1 MNKKNVSMISV
12 LVNVVLACLKLLV
25 GFSIKSAALVA
36 DGIHS
41 GMDIISSVVTYIGIK
56 GAEKPADKEHP
67 YGHYRSETIAGFVV
81 IFLLFLSAFWIIY
94 EGIIGIM
101 KNEPHTISGIALLV
115 VIISIIAYEAI
126 ARAKFKVGKRENSLA
141 LITDAEH
148 SRADSLSSIAVLIGL
163 SLVHWFP
170 QADGVT
176 AILVGFYI
184 LYKTIGLG
192 KEVTD
197 NLLDVSNPQ
206 VEEEIKKIC
215 LKEEIELL
223 EMRTR
228 KIGAKNFAELKI
240 GLNKE
245 WKMERVSEVLKNLEN
260 VLLKEIDGLNFIT
273 IQVASHNFKRGSIKS
288 KSGQITRFKQIPQE
302 AYLEKKGV
310 RTIISYK
317 NGRLYNDFGAP
328 EYLVIDRDKQGKTV
342 QREIVKNPYFTAGVG
357 HGIRFI
363 KAIKADKIVT
373 VEIGENARK
382 KLQEM
387 GVTVEIKK
395 ELDDK
400 KELDNKD
407 EL

>member
-1 MNKKNVSMISV
+1 MNKKTVSIVSV
-12 LVNVVLACLKLLV
+12 LVNVVLAGLKLLV
-25 GFSIKSAALVA
+25 GLSIKSAALIA

-81 IFLLFLSAFWIIY
+81 IFLLFLSAVWIIY
-94 EGIIGIM
+94 EGVVGII

-115 VIISIIAYEAI
+115 VIISIIANEAI

-141 LITDAEH
+141 LIADAEH

-184 LYKTIGLG
+184 LYETIGLG

-206 VEEEIKKIC
+206 IEEEVKKIC
-215 LKEEIELL
+215 SKEEIELL

-228 KIGAKNFAELKI
+228 RIGAKNFAELKI

-245 WKMERVSEVLKNLEN
+245 WKMKRVAEVLKNLES
-260 VLLKEIDGLNFIT
+260 VLLKEIADLNFIT
-273 IQVASHNFKRGSIKS
+273 IQVASHNFKEGSIKS
-288 KSGQITRFKQIPQE
+288 KSGQITRFKQITQKVF
-302 AYLEKKGV
+302 LEKKGE
-310 RTIISYK
+310 RTIISYE
-317 NGRLYNDFGAP
+317 NGKFYNDFGAP
-328 EYLVIDRDKQGKTV
+328 EYLVIDKDKQGKTV

-363 KAIKADKIVT
+363 KAIKANKIIT
-373 VEIGENARK
+373 PEIGEKARK

-387 GVTVEIKK
+387 GVAVEIKNS
-395 ELDDK
+395 LDD
-400 KELDNKD
+400 
-407 EL
+407 

>member
-1 MNKKNVSMISV
+1 MNKKNISIVST

-25 GFSIKSAALVA
+25 GFSIKSSALIA

-41 GMDIISSVVTYIGIK
+41 GMDIISSAVTYIGIRE
-56 GAEKPADKEHP
+56 AEKPADKEHP

-81 IFLLFLSAFWIIY
+81 IFLLFLSAVWIIY
-94 EGIIGIM
+94 EGIIGIIE
-101 KNEPHTISGIALLV
+101 NEPHTISGVALAV
-115 VIISIIAYEAI
+115 VIISIIANEVM
-126 ARAKFKVGKRENSLA
+126 ARAKFKVGKREDSLA
-141 LITDAEH
+141 LIADAEH

-184 LYKTIGLG
+184 LYETIGLG

-197 NLLDVSNPQ
+197 NLMDVSNPQ
-206 VEEEIKKIC
+206 IEEEIKNIC

-223 EMRTR
+223 EMKTR

-245 WKMERVSEVLKNLEN
+245 WKMERVSEVLKNLED
-260 VLLKEIDGLNFIT
+260 VLLKKIAGLNFIT
-273 IQVASHNFKRGSIKS
+273 IQVASHDFKEGSIKS
-288 KSGQITRFKQIPQE
+288 KTGQITRFKQISQG
-302 AYLEKKGV
+302 AYLEKKGT

-317 NGRLYNDFGAP
+317 NGKLYNDFGAP

-342 QREIVKNPYFTAGVG
+342 QREIVKNSYFTAGVG

-373 VEIGENARK
+373 VEIGEKARK

-387 GVTVEIKK
+387 GVAVEIKK
-395 ELDDK
+395 INE
-400 KELDNKD
+400 N
-407 EL
+407 

>member
-1 MNKKNVSMISV
+1 MNKKNISIIGA
-12 LVNVVLACLKLLV
+12 LINVVLACLKLLV
-25 GFSIKSAALVA
+25 GFSIKSAALIA

-41 GMDIISSVVTYIGIK
+41 GMDIISSAVTYVGIK

-81 IFLLFLSAFWIIY
+81 IFLLFISAVWIIY
-94 EGIIGIM
+94 EGIIGIIE
-101 KNEPHTISGIALLV
+101 NEPHTISGIALLV
-115 VIISIIAYEAI
+115 VIISIIANEAM
-126 ARAKFKVGKRENSLA
+126 ARAKFKVGKREDSLA
-141 LITDAEH
+141 LIADAEH

-184 LYKTIGLG
+184 LYETIGLG

-206 VEEEIKKIC
+206 IEERIRKIC

-223 EMRTR
+223 EMKTR

-260 VLLKEIDGLNFIT
+260 VLLEKIADLNFIT
-273 IQVASHNFKRGSIKS
+273 IQVASHNFKEGSIKS
-288 KSGQITRFKQIPQE
+288 KTGQITRFKQIPQKIF
-302 AYLEKKGV
+302 LEKKGE

-317 NGRLYNDFGAP
+317 NGKLYNDFGAP

-342 QREIVKNPYFTAGVG
+342 RREIVKNPYFTAGVG

-363 KAIKADKIVT
+363 KAIKADKIIT
-373 VEIGENARK
+373 VEIGENAMK
-382 KLQEM
+382 KLKEM
-387 GVTVEIKK
+387 GVKVEIKK
-395 ELDDK
+395 ELNGEDK
-400 KELDNKD
+400 F
-407 EL
+407 

>member
-1 MNKKNVSMISV
+1 MNKKNVSIISV

-41 GMDIISSVVTYIGIK
+41 GMDIISSVVAYIGIK
-56 GAEKPADKEHP
+56 EAEKPADKEHP

-81 IFLLFLSAFWIIY
+81 IFLLFISAFWIIY

-115 VIISIIAYEAI
+115 VIISIIANEAI

-184 LYKTIGLG
+184 LYETIGLG

-223 EMRTR
+223 EMKTR
-228 KIGAKNFAELKI
+228 KIGAKNFAELRI

-288 KSGQITRFKQIPQE
+288 KSGQITRFKQTSQKVF
-302 AYLEKKGV
+302 LEKRGE

-317 NGRLYNDFGAP
+317 NGKLYNDFGAP
-328 EYLVIDRDKQGKTV
+328 EYLVLDRDKQGKTV

-363 KAIKADKIVT
+363 KTIKADKIVT

-382 KLQEM
+382 KLREM
-387 GVTVEIKK
+387 GVAVEIRK
-395 ELDDK
+395 ELEDK

>member
-1 MNKKNVSMISV
+1 MNKKNVSIISA
-12 LVNVVLACLKLLV
+12 LVNIVLACLKLLV
-25 GFSIKSAALVA
+25 GLSIKSAALIA

-41 GMDIISSVVTYIGIK
+41 GMDIISSVVAYIGIRE
-56 GAEKPADKEHP
+56 AEKPADKEHP

-81 IFLLFLSAFWIIY
+81 IFLLFLSAAWIIY
-94 EGIIGIM
+94 EGIISIIE
-101 KNEPHTISGIALLV
+101 NEPHTISGIALLV
-115 VIISIIAYEAI
+115 VIISIIVNEAM

-184 LYKTIGLG
+184 LYETIGLG

-223 EMRTR
+223 EMKTR
-228 KIGAKNFAELKI
+228 RIGAKNFAELKI

-288 KSGQITRFKQIPQE
+288 KSGQITRFKQISQE
-302 AYLEKKGV
+302 VFLEKRGE
-310 RTIISYK
+310 RTIISYE
-317 NGRLYNDFGAP
+317 NGKLYNDFGAP

-342 QREIVKNPYFTAGVG
+342 QRETVKNPYFTAGVG

-363 KAIKADKIVT
+363 KTIKADKIIT
-373 VEIGENARK
+373 TEIGENARK

-387 GVTVEIKK
+387 GVAVEIRK
-395 ELDDK
+395 ELED
-400 KELDNKD
+400 
-407 EL
+407 

>member
-1 MNKKNVSMISV
+1 MNKKNISIIST

-25 GFSIKSAALVA
+25 GFSIKSAALIA

-41 GMDIISSVVTYIGIK
+41 GMDIISSMVTYMGIK

-81 IFLLFLSAFWIIY
+81 IFLLFLSAIWIIY
-94 EGIIGIM
+94 EGIIGIT

-115 VIISIIAYEAI
+115 VIISIIANEAM
-126 ARAKFKVGKRENSLA
+126 ARVKFKVGKRENSLA
-141 LITDAEH
+141 LIADAEH
-148 SRADSLSSIAVLIGL
+148 SHADSLSSIAVLIGL
-163 SLVHWFP
+163 SLIHWFP

-184 LYKTIGLG
+184 LYETIGLS

-197 NLLDVSNPQ
+197 NLMDVSNPQ
-206 VEEEIKKIC
+206 IEEKIKKIC
-215 LKEEIELL
+215 SKEEIELL
-223 EMRTR
+223 EMKTR

-245 WKMERVSEVLKNLEN
+245 WKMERVSEVIKNLEN
-260 VLLKEIDGLNFIT
+260 ILLKKIDSLNFIT
-273 IQVASHNFKRGSIKS
+273 IQVASHNFKEGSIKS
-288 KSGQITRFKQIPQE
+288 KTGQITRFKQIPQKIF
-302 AYLEKKGV
+302 LEKKGE

-317 NGRLYNDFGAP
+317 NGKFYGDFGAP
-328 EYLVIDRDKQGKTV
+328 EYLVIDKDKQGKTV
-342 QREIVKNPYFTAGVG
+342 QRKIVKNPYFATGVG

-363 KAIKADKIVT
+363 KAIKANKIIT
-373 VEIGENARK
+373 PEIGEKARK

-387 GVTVEIKK
+387 GVAVEIRK
-395 ELDDK
+395 ELDD
-400 KELDNKD
+400 
-407 EL
+407 

>member
-1 MNKKNVSMISV
+1 MNKKNISIIST

-25 GFSIKSAALVA
+25 GFSIKSAALIA

-56 GAEKPADKEHP
+56 EAEKPADREHP
-67 YGHYRSETIAGFVV
+67 YGHYRSETIAGFIV
-81 IFLLFLSAFWIIY
+81 IFLLFLSAVWIIY
-94 EGIIGIM
+94 EGIIGII
-101 KNEPHTISGIALLV
+101 KNEPHAISGIALIV
-115 VIISIIAYEAI
+115 VIISIIANEAM
-126 ARAKFKVGKRENSLA
+126 ARIKFKVGRREDSLA
-141 LITDAEH
+141 LIADAEH
-148 SRADSLSSIAVLIGL
+148 SHADSLSSIAVLIGL

-170 QADGVT
+170 QADGIT

-184 LYKTIGLG
+184 LYETVGLG

-197 NLLDVSNPQ
+197 NLLDISNPQ

-215 LKEEIELL
+215 SKEEIELL
-223 EMRTR
+223 EMKTR

-260 VLLKEIDGLNFIT
+260 VLLKEIDSLNFIT
-273 IQVASHNFKRGSIKS
+273 IQVASHNFKEGSTKS
-288 KSGQITRFKQIPQE
+288 KTGQITRFKQIPQKVF
-302 AYLEKKGV
+302 LEKKGE

-317 NGRLYNDFGAP
+317 NGKLYNDFGAP
-328 EYLVIDRDKQGKTV
+328 EYLVVDRDKQGETV
-342 QREIVKNPYFTAGVG
+342 QREIIKNPYFTAGVG
-357 HGIRFI
+357 HGTRFI
-363 KAIKADKIVT
+363 KAIKADKIIT

-387 GVTVEIKK
+387 GVAVEIRK
-395 ELDDK
+395 EL
-400 KELDNKD
+400 KD
-407 EL
+407 

>member
-1 MNKKNVSMISV
+1 MNKKNVSLISA
-12 LVNVVLACLKLLV
+12 LVNIVLACLKLLV
-25 GFSIKSAALVA
+25 GLSIKSAALIA

-41 GMDIISSVVTYIGIK
+41 GMDIISSVVAYIGIRE
-56 GAEKPADKEHP
+56 AEKPADKEHP

-81 IFLLFLSAFWIIY
+81 IFLLFLSAAWIIY
-94 EGIIGIM
+94 EGIIGIIE
-101 KNEPHTISGIALLV
+101 NEPHTISGIALLV
-115 VIISIIAYEAI
+115 VIISIIVNEAM
-126 ARAKFKVGKRENSLA
+126 ARTKFKIGKRENSLA

-170 QADGVT
+170 QADGIT

-223 EMRTR
+223 EMKTR
-228 KIGAKNFAELKI
+228 RIGAKNFAELKI

-288 KSGQITRFKQIPQE
+288 KSGQITRFKQISQE
-302 AYLEKKGV
+302 VFLEKKGE

-317 NGRLYNDFGAP
+317 NGKLYNDFGAP

-342 QREIVKNPYFTAGVG
+342 QRETVKNPYFTAGVG

-363 KAIKADKIVT
+363 KTIKADKIIT
-373 VEIGENARK
+373 TEIGENARK

-387 GVTVEIKK
+387 GVTVEIRK
-395 ELDDK
+395 ELEDK
-400 KELDNKD
+400 DKF
-407 EL
+407 